1 MENQQ
6 KKNFFSPKFIVTIAA
21 AVLVV
26 GSVIALWA
34 RQSLNSPKQ
43 SENQPIPHQ
52 PIPKQ
57 PIVNEVT
64 PNIPENTQ
72 KPAEIENIEVYWL
85 DNDLKLVPTS
95 VSIQK
100 ANNKQASLENAL
112 NILLSGATETNKTT
126 TIPDGTKLLSL
137 SVAKDAI
144 HVNLSDEFTSGGGSA
159 SMTARLGQIIYTATS
174 LNPNA
179 AVWIN
184 VNGQPLEELGGE
196 GIEVIQPMT
205 RKLFDESF
213 SF

>member
-6 KKNFFSPKFIVTIAA
+6 KKSIFSPKLIVTIAG

-26 GSVIALWA
+26 GSVMALWA

-43 SENQPIPHQ
+43 LQNQHIANQ

-57 PIVNEVT
+57 PIPNQVT
-64 PNIPENTQ
+64 PNIAENTQ
-72 KPAEIENIEVYWL
+72 KPAKTENIEVYWL
-85 DNDLKLVPTS
+85 DNDLKLVATS
-95 VSIQK
+95 VTLQK
-100 ANNKQASLENAL
+100 ANNKQTSLENAL
-112 NILLSGATETNKTT
+112 NILLTGATEGNNST
-126 TIPDGTKLLSL
+126 TIPEGTKLLNL
-137 SVAKDAI
+137 SVAKDGI
-144 HVNLSDEFTSGGGSA
+144 HVNLSDQFTSGGGSA

-174 LNPNA
+174 LDPNA